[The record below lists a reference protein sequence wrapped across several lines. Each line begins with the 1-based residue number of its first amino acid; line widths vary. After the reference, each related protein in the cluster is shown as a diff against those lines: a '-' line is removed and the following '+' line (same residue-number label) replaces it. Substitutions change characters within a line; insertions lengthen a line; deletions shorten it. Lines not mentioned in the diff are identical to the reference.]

1 MLMHPKKAK
10 KLFIAGSIT
19 QREYDDIVDQ
29 YNLQQAEKSREEEA
43 QLWMEE
49 LKKSNLTQKRK
60 MVVEKAFDLNVESAL
75 TDDNFERR
83 QKRSKSS
90 RLNFSLRGSGGF
102 SF

>member
-1 MLMHPKKAK
+1 MHPKKAK
-10 KLFIAGSIT
+10 KLFLAGSIT

-83 QKRSKSS
+83 QKRGKSS

>member
-1 MLMHPKKAK
+1 MHPAKAK
-10 KLFIAGSIT
+10 KLLAAGSIT
-19 QREYDDIVDQ
+19 QRECE
-29 YNLQQAEKSREEEA
+29 NLIDKWNIQQAEKSREEEA

-83 QKRSKSS
+83 QKRTKSS
-90 RLNFSLRGSGGF
+90 RLNFTLRGSGGF

>member
-1 MLMHPKKAK
+1 MHPNKAK

-83 QKRSKSS
+83 QKRTKSS
-90 RLNFSLRGSGGF
+90 RLNFTLRGSGGF

>member
-1 MLMHPKKAK
+1 MHPKKAK
-10 KLFIAGSIT
+10 KLFLAGSIT

-49 LKKSNLTQKRK
+49 LKKGNLTQKRK

-83 QKRSKSS
+83 QKRGKSS

>member
-1 MLMHPKKAK
+1 MHPNKAK

-43 QLWMEE
+43 QAWLSE
-49 LKKSNLTQKRK
+49 LKKSNMTQKKK
-60 MVVEKAFDLNVESAL
+60 MVQEKSFDLSVESAI
-75 TDDNFERR
+75 TADNFERR
-83 QKRSKSS
+83 EKRTKSS

>member
-1 MLMHPKKAK
+1 MHPKKAK

>member
-1 MLMHPKKAK
+1 MHPNKAK

>member
-1 MLMHPKKAK
+1 MHPAKAK
-10 KLFIAGSIT
+10 KLLLAGSIT
-19 QREYDDIVDQ
+19 QLECDNLIDQ
-29 YNLQQAEKSREEEA
+29 WNLQKAEQSREEEA
-43 QLWMEE
+43 QLWMIE
-49 LKKSNLTQKRK
+49 LKKCNLTQKRK